1 MESITERSFLTK
13 VPLMVPHVGSR
24 RGFSATL
31 GFHTTVRFRTM
42 VPRVVRCSTLRC
54 GAEPS
59 CGTAVCTELS
69 CGTSAGNLC
78 VEPVWNVLG
87 TLCGTKVYSRV
98 TVATI
103 TSRQHA
109 FVQKVRKVARGD
121 ERLSL
126 LDGWHLVGEAL
137 DAGIEIES
145 VALSIEP
152 HDAATRALL
161 SRLTAAGTP
170 VLHVSTS
177 VMEALSPVR
186 APSGIVALARQ
197 RSVDDAQ
204 LVRPAP
210 ALVLVCVDMQDPGN
224 VGATIRAAE
233 AGGATGVLLTG
244 ESADPWG
251 WKALRAAMGST
262 FRVPVVRRPDALDSC
277 RRLRAQGLRIVAT
290 VPRGGGLVDEL
301 DLRSPTALLLGGEGP
316 GLAADVL
323 THADARISIPM
334 HAPVESL
341 NVAVAAAL
349 LVYEARRQRR

>member
-1 MESITERSFLTK
+1 MS
-13 VPLMVPHVGSR
+13 
-24 RGFSATL
+24 
-31 GFHTTVRFRTM
+31 
-42 VPRVVRCSTLRC
+42 
-54 GAEPS
+54 
-59 CGTAVCTELS
+59 
-69 CGTSAGNLC
+69 
-78 VEPVWNVLG
+78 
-87 TLCGTKVYSRV
+87 
-98 TVATI
+98 TI

-126 LDGWHLVGEAL
+126 LDGWHLVGDAL
-137 DAGIEIES
+137 DAGIELES

-152 HDAATRALL
+152 SDGEARAYVA
-161 SRLTAAGTP
+161 RLTDAGTP
-170 VLHVSTS
+170 VLHVSAS

-186 APSGIVALARQ
+186 SPSGVVALARH
-197 RSVDDAQ
+197 RAVDDAH

-262 FRVPVVRRPDALDSC
+262 FRVPVLRRPDIVDAC
-277 RRLRAQGLRIVAT
+277 ARLRARGLRLVAT
-290 VPRGGGLVDEL
+290 VPRSGVPMEHV
-301 DLRSPTALLLGGEGP
+301 DLRAPTALLLGGEGH
-316 GLAADVL
+316 GLTADLL
-323 THADARISIPM
+323 TRADAGVSIPM
-334 HAPVESL
+334 QAPVESL

-349 LVYEARRQRR
+349 LVYEARRQRSS